1 MKLFFFGFSKENN
14 KKCTIK
20 LQAIR
25 NSKMRYDRH
34 QSNFNLISKCLET
47 REKLKKK
54 VERFVWEK
62 LIHLFKQINSKI
74 VDDKFC

>member
-1 MKLFFFGFSKENN
+1 
-14 KKCTIK
+14 
-20 LQAIR
+20 
-25 NSKMRYDRH
+25 MRYDRH